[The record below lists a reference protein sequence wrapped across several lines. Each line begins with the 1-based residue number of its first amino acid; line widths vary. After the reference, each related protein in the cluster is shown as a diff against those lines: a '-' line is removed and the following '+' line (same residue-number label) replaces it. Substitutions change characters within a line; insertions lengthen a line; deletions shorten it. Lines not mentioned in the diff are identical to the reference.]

1 MDYPVIGNGAPVPNA
16 IHLLRTAVQTNMQLS
31 QMADQKA
38 NMLIGASMVIFTL
51 SVAQLRA
58 GRLMMPVA
66 VLAVGVFLAAVCAIV
81 AVLPNVARARGSVGD
96 GDNLLFFG
104 VFTSLSE
111 TEFSERMMALVADD
125 DALCRAML
133 RDMYQ
138 NGQVLQRRKY
148 RWLGYAYRLFL
159 TGVVCSFVAL
169 AVDLALGW
177 R

>member
-1 MDYPVIGNGAPVPNA
+1 MSDVRIVPVPNA

-51 SVAQLRA
+51 SVAQLRS

-66 VLAVGVFLAAVCAIV
+66 VLAVGVFLAATCAIL
-81 AVLPNVARARGSVGD
+81 AVLPSVGQPRGSVEES
-96 GDNLLFFG
+96 DNLLFFG
-104 VFTSLSE
+104 IFTSLSE
-111 TEFSERMMALVADD
+111 ADFSERMMRLVADD
-125 DALCRAML
+125 EALCRAML

-148 RWLGYAYRLFL
+148 RYLGYAYRIFL
-159 TGVVCSFVAL
+159 TGAVASFIVL
-169 AVDLALGW
+169 AVDLALDW
-177 R
+177 H